1 MKPKRPNKTPRR
13 LPKKLE
19 NPLEKALREKLT
31 ELTDPRL
38 GPLTDRRLR
47 DISATAMLAQQ
58 LLAVGGPMCLG
69 LGKYSAYAAMS
80 TNPMYSSNIDEED
93 PGEDSGWQGTLAP
106 SSSSETFASNMM
118 REIVAAISSVT
129 KKPEPQPDAS
139 SLVFAISLAQS
150 KGMDKLAKSL
160 EDRLLA
166 LAAAPSVTSLGPVT
180 LPALPRPKKTSKTL
194 NGKAKNP

>member
-1 MKPKRPNKTPRR
+1 MKTKRTNKTQKRPTKQVDVN
-13 LPKKLE
+13 
-19 NPLEKALREKLT
+19 LEKALHDKLASMMA
-31 ELTDPRL
+31 PNL

-47 DISATAMLAQQ
+47 DIYATAMLAQQ
-58 LLAVGGPMCLG
+58 LLAVGGPLRLG
-69 LGKYSAYAAMS
+69 LGKYSAYATMS

-166 LAAAPSVTSLGPVT
+166 LAAAPSGASFGPVA
-180 LPALPRPKKTSKTL
+180 LPALPKPKKTS
-194 NGKAKNP
+194 NGKVKQ